1 MSARRHPSCTFPPK
15 PFLEGHEKLLIRAD
29 RYGSTIINA
38 TRDLNNKMS
47 TIQNSIDSVPKLGPA
62 EFVNPMLLHPS
73 SLDFKRIVRSE
84 VRTIVGS
91 GW

>member
-1 MSARRHPSCTFPPK
+1 MSARRHSSCTFPPK
-15 PFLEGHEKLLIRAD
+15 PFLKGHEKLLLSAD

-47 TIQNSIDSVPKLGPA
+47 TIQNSIDSVPELVPG
-62 EFVNPMLLHPS
+62 EFVNPMLLRPS